1 MKKQKGQLT
10 KLWSKAKQIIDNF
23 NPETTNIDEL
33 SQTLELGILQLSI
46 LNLEQGITDDKAII
60 EGVKKEVWHERF
72 WVSIEKYV
80 WPTYP
85 DYEENW
91 RVK

>member
-10 KLWSKAKQIIDNF
+10 KLWNKAKQTIDNITH
-23 NPETTNIDEL
+23 ETDINEL

-46 LNLEQGITDDKAII
+46 LNLEQGITDDKALI

-72 WVSIEKYV
+72 WVAMQNYV

-91 RVK
+91 KC